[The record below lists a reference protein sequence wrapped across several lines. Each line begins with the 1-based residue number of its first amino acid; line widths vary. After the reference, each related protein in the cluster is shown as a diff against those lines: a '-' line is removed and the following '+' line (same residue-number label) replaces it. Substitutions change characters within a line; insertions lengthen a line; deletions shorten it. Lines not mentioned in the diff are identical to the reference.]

1 VDGSCILAL
10 PTDEPFEG
18 GALHV
23 WDGKP
28 KQAPKSG
35 DDINMMKHEYIYIH
49 THIYIYIYIW
59 GFPKTWT
66 SKNGWFISGKSSY
79 KWMDDLR
86 VPPFQETSIY
96 IYIYIVYIH

>member
-1 VDGSCILAL
+1 MDGSCILAL

-35 DDINMMKHEYIYIH
+35 DDINMMKHEYIYIYIFIR
-49 THIYIYIYIW
+49 TYIHIYIYTHIYIYIW

-66 SKNGWFISGKSSY
+66 PKNGWFIMENPAING
-79 KWMDDLR
+79 WM
-86 VPPFQETSIY
+86 I
-96 IYIYIVYIH
+96 

>member
-35 DDINMMKHEYIYIH
+35 DDINMMKHEYIYTH
-49 THIYIYIYIW
+49 TYIYIHIYMGVSYNMDIQKW
-59 GFPKTWT
+59 MV
-66 SKNGWFISGKSSY
+66 Y
-79 KWMDDLR
+79 KWKIQL
-86 VPPFQETSIY
+86 
-96 IYIYIVYIH
+96 